1 MTNYNLNPSIIV
13 LTYQP
18 INPST
23 HQPINSYTQ
32 KILFMANQIN
42 KNVFTWSIIVALGGF
57 LFGFDTAVISGVEQH
72 IQELFHL
79 SSFLHGFTISSALIG
94 TVIGALISGRPADRY
109 GRKPILF
116 IIASLYVL
124 TAIGSALANDV
135 GTFILFRFLGGIG
148 VGASS
153 VVAPMYIAEISPA
166 KIRGRMTAMFQFNV
180 ISGILI
186 AYVSNYLLREAGSE
200 PWRWML
206 GVAGIP
212 AFLFLVLLFLI
223 PESPR
228 FLIKI
233 GKIASAKTILE
244 KIEVVS
250 VDQEIEEIKLSMS
263 QTSVKK
269 QTLFS
274 RQYIKPISVAFLVAM
289 FNQFSG
295 INAILYYAP
304 RIFELS
310 GLTNADSMFQSI
322 LIGVTNGIFTILGL
336 SLIDRVGRK
345 KLLIVGSI
353 GMSVCL
359 GLVARTFYSQD
370 FSGYGLLIYLLIY
383 IMFFAF
389 STGAVIW
396 VLIAEVF
403 PNNVRG
409 KGQSFGSFTH
419 WFFAALITFLFPV
432 IEKLSQFGVGHAFM
446 FFSVMMIVQV
456 FVVWKYFPE
465 TKGRTLE
472 ELGDNL

>member
-1 MTNYNLNPSIIV
+1 MKNK
-13 LTYQP
+13 
-18 INPST
+18 ST
-23 HQPINSYTQ
+23 T
-32 KILFMANQIN
+32 K
-42 KNVFTWSIIVALGGF
+42 VFTWSIIVALGGF
-57 LFGFDTAVISGVEQH
+57 LFGFDTAVISGAEKQ
-72 IQELFHL
+72 IQELFQL
-79 SSFLHGFTISSALIG
+79 SSLMHGFTISSALIG
-94 TVIGALISGRPADRY
+94 TVIGALISGKPADRF
-109 GRKPILF
+109 GRRPILF
-116 IIASLYVL
+116 TIAALYVT
-124 TAIGSALANDV
+124 TAIGSALANNV
-135 GTFILFRFLGGIG
+135 SSFIVFRFLGGIG

-180 ISGILI
+180 IFGILI
-186 AYVSNYLLREAGSE
+186 AYISNFLLRDFGAE

-212 AFLFLVLLFLI
+212 AFIFFTLLFLI

-233 GKIASAKTILE
+233 GQIAKAKVILE
-244 KIEVVS
+244 KIEVS
-250 VDQEIEEIKLSMS
+250 SIDEEIEEIKLSMS
-263 QTSVKK
+263 QSSTKK
-269 QTLFS
+269 QNLFS
-274 RQYIKPISVAFLVAM
+274 HIYFKPISIAFLVAM

-310 GLTNADSMFQSI
+310 GLTKSDSMFQSI

-336 SLIDRVGRK
+336 ILIDKVGRK
-345 KLLIVGSI
+345 KLLITGSI

-359 GLVARTFYSQD
+359 GLVAKTFYTQN
-370 FSGYGLLIYLLIY
+370 FSGYGLLIFLLIY

-396 VLIAEVF
+396 VLISEIF
-403 PNNVRG
+403 PNAIRG
-409 KGQSFGSFTH
+409 KGQSLGSFTH

-432 IEKLSQFGVGHAFM
+432 VEKISQFGVAYAFM
-446 FFSVMMIVQV
+446 FFSIMMIIQV
-456 FVVWKYFPE
+456 IVVWKYFPE

-472 ELGDNL
+472 DIGGNLSKQFIY

>member
-1 MTNYNLNPSIIV
+1 MIFS
-13 LTYQP
+13 
-18 INPST
+18 
-23 HQPINSYTQ
+23 
-32 KILFMANQIN
+32 MANQIS

-57 LFGFDTAVISGVEQH
+57 LFGFDTAVISGVEKH
-72 IQELFHL
+72 IQELFQL
-79 SSFLHGFTISSALIG
+79 SSFRHGFAISSALIG
-94 TVIGALISGRPADRY
+94 TVTGALISGRPADRY

-116 IIASLYVL
+116 AIAALYVT
-124 TAIGSALANDV
+124 TAVGSALAANV
-135 GTFILFRFLGGIG
+135 SSFIVFRFLGGIG

-166 KIRGRMTAMFQFNV
+166 KIRGRMTGMFQFNV
-180 ISGILI
+180 IFGILM
-186 AYVSNYLLREAGSE
+186 AYISNFLLRDAGAE

-212 AFLFLVLLFLI
+212 AFIFFSLLFII

-233 GKIASAKTILE
+233 GQITKARLIFE
-244 KIEVVS
+244 KIEVSS
-250 VDQEIEEIKLSMS
+250 VDEEIEEIKLSMEQS
-263 QTSVKK
+263 SVRK

-274 RQYIKPISVAFLVAM
+274 LIYFKPISIAFLVAM

-310 GLTNADSMFQSI
+310 GLTNSDSMFQSI
-322 LIGVTNGIFTILGL
+322 LIGVTNGVFTILGMI
-336 SLIDRVGRK
+336 LIDKVGRK
-345 KLLIVGSI
+345 KLLIIGSV

-359 GLVARTFYSQD
+359 GLVAKTFYTQD
-370 FSGYGLLIYLLIY
+370 FSGYGLLMYLLVY

-396 VLIAEVF
+396 VLIAEIF
-403 PNNVRG
+403 PNSIRG

-432 IEKLSQFGVGHAFM
+432 VEKISQFGVGHAFM
-446 FFSVMMIVQV
+446 VFSIMMIFQAI
-456 FVVWKYFPE
+456 VVWKYFPE

-472 ELGDNL
+472 DLGENLSR

>member
-1 MTNYNLNPSIIV
+1 MT
-13 LTYQP
+13 
-18 INPST
+18 
-23 HQPINSYTQ
+23 
-32 KILFMANQIN
+32 ARIN
-42 KNVFTWSIIVALGGF
+42 KKVFAWSVIVALGGF

-72 IQELFHL
+72 IQELFGL

-94 TVIGALISGRPADRY
+94 TVTGALISGRPADRY

-116 IIASLYVL
+116 VIAALYVI
-124 TAIGSALANDV
+124 TAAGSALSENVAS
-135 GTFILFRFLGGIG
+135 FIIFRFLGGIG

-186 AYVSNYLLREAGSE
+186 AYVSNFLLRDAGSE

-212 AFLFLVLLFLI
+212 ALLFLLLLFLI

-233 GKIASAKTILE
+233 GKISSARAILE
-244 KIEVVS
+244 KTEIVS
-250 VDQEIEEIKLSMS
+250 VEKEIEEIKASVS
-263 QTSVKK
+263 QSGARK

-274 RQYIKPISVAFLVAM
+274 PLYLKPISVAFLVAM

-304 RIFELS
+304 RIFALS
-310 GLTNADSMFQSI
+310 GLTNSDSMFQSI

-336 SLIDRVGRK
+336 MLIDRVGRK
-345 KLLIVGSI
+345 KLLIAGSA

-359 GLVARTFYSQD
+359 ALVARTFYSQD
-370 FSGYGLLIYLLIY
+370 FSGFGLLAYLLIY

-396 VLIAEVF
+396 VLIAEIF
-403 PNNVRG
+403 PNSVRG

-432 IEKLSQFGVGHAFM
+432 VEKLSKFGVGHAFM
-446 FFSVMMIVQV
+446 FFSAMMLLQV
-456 FVVWKYFPE
+456 FVVWRYFPE
-465 TKGRTLE
+465 TRGRTLE
-472 ELGDNL
+472 ELGENLSGKNN

>member
-1 MTNYNLNPSIIV
+1 MLV
-13 LTYQP
+13 
-18 INPST
+18 
-23 HQPINSYTQ
+23 
-32 KILFMANQIN
+32 
-42 KNVFTWSIIVALGGF
+42 
-57 LFGFDTAVISGVEQH
+57 
-72 IQELFHL
+72 HL
-79 SSFLHGFTISSALIG
+79 LYSA
-94 TVIGALISGRPADRY
+94 
-109 GRKPILF
+109 F
-116 IIASLYVL
+116 W
-124 TAIGSALANDV
+124 
-135 GTFILFRFLGGIG
+135 GGIG

-186 AYVSNYLLREAGSE
+186 AYVSNFLLREAGSE

-233 GKIASAKTILE
+233 GKIASAKSILE

-250 VDQEIEEIKLSMS
+250 VDQEIEDIKLSMS

-269 QTLFS
+269 TNSLLTS
-274 RQYIKPISVAFLVAM
+274 IYKTYICCIPGFYVQPVFPALM
-289 FNQFSG
+289 QF
-295 INAILYYAP
+295 LYYAP

-345 KLLIVGSI
+345 KLLIVGSL

-396 VLIAEVF
+396 VLIAEIF

-409 KGQSFGSFTH
+409 
-419 WFFAALITFLFPV
+419 
-432 IEKLSQFGVGHAFM
+432 
-446 FFSVMMIVQV
+446 
-456 FVVWKYFPE
+456 
-465 TKGRTLE
+465 
-472 ELGDNL
+472 

>member
-1 MTNYNLNPSIIV
+1 MKNRTNNR
-13 LTYQP
+13 
-18 INPST
+18 
-23 HQPINSYTQ
+23 
-32 KILFMANQIN
+32 
-42 KNVFTWSIIVALGGF
+42 VFVWSVIVALGGF

-72 IQELFHL
+72 IQKLFQL

-94 TVIGALISGRPADRY
+94 TVTGALISGRPADRY
-109 GRKPILF
+109 GRRPILF

-124 TAIGSALANDV
+124 TAIGSALAGNV
-135 GTFILFRFLGGIG
+135 TTFIIFRFLGGVG

-186 AYVSNYLLREAGSE
+186 AYISNYLLRETGAE

-206 GVAGIP
+206 GVAGVP
-212 AFLFLVLLFLI
+212 AFLFLVMLFLI

-233 GKIASAKTILE
+233 GQVAAARLVLQ
-244 KIEVVS
+244 KIETVS
-250 VDQEIEEIKLSMS
+250 VEEEIEEIKLSVSMS
-263 QTSVKK
+263 MVKK

-274 RQYIKPISVAFLVAM
+274 VLHIKPITVAFLVAM

-336 SLIDRVGRK
+336 SLIDKAGRK
-345 KLLIVGSI
+345 KLLIIGSM

-359 GLVARTFYSQD
+359 GLVARTFYTHD
-370 FSGYGLLIYLLIY
+370 FAGFGLLVYLLIY

-396 VLIAEVF
+396 VLIAEIF
-403 PNNVRG
+403 PNNIRG

-432 IEKLSQFGVGHAFM
+432 VAKLSESGVGHAFM
-446 FFSVMMIVQV
+446 FFSVMMAIQV

-465 TKGRTLE
+465 TRGRTLE
-472 ELGDNL
+472 ELGRDL

>member
-1 MTNYNLNPSIIV
+1 MK
-13 LTYQP
+13 
-18 INPST
+18 
-23 HQPINSYTQ
+23 TQ
-32 KILFMANQIN
+32 ISR
-42 KNVFTWSIIVALGGF
+42 NVFTWSIIVALGGF

-72 IQELFHL
+72 IQKLFQL

-116 IIASLYVL
+116 IIAGLYVIS
-124 TAIGSALANDV
+124 AVGSAMAGNV
-135 GTFILFRFLGGIG
+135 TIFIIFRFLGGIG

-166 KIRGRMTAMFQFNV
+166 KIRGRMTALFQFNV

-186 AYVSNYLLREAGSE
+186 AYVSNYILRDTGAE

-206 GVAGIP
+206 GVAGVP
-212 AFLFLVLLFLI
+212 AFIFLMLLFII

-233 GKIASAKTILE
+233 SKIDAARKILE

-250 VDQEIEEIKLSMS
+250 VDEEIEDIKKSVS
-263 QTSVKK
+263 QSEFKK
-269 QTLFS
+269 QTLFNKL
-274 RQYIKPISVAFLVAM
+274 YFKPISVAFLVAM

-310 GLTNADSMFQSI
+310 GLTNADSMLQSI
-322 LIGVTNGIFTILGL
+322 MVGVTNGIFTIVGMI
-336 SLIDRVGRK
+336 LIDRVGRK
-345 KLLIVGSI
+345 RLLIVGSI

-359 GLVARTFYSQD
+359 GLVARAFYAQD
-370 FSGYGLLIYLLIY
+370 FSGIGLLVYLVVY

-396 VLIAEVF
+396 VLIAEIF
-403 PNNVRG
+403 PNSVRG

-432 IEKLSQFGVGHAFM
+432 VEKISKSGVGYAFT
-446 FFSVMMIVQV
+446 FFCVMMIIQV
-456 FVVWKYFPE
+456 IVVWKYFPE

-472 ELGDNL
+472 DLGENL

>member
-1 MTNYNLNPSIIV
+1 MKTQLNRYV
-13 LTYQP
+13 LT
-18 INPST
+18 
-23 HQPINSYTQ
+23 
-32 KILFMANQIN
+32 
-42 KNVFTWSIIVALGGF
+42 WSVIVALGGF

-72 IQELFHL
+72 IQKLFGL

-94 TVIGALISGRPADRY
+94 TVAGALVAGRPSDRY
-109 GRKPILF
+109 GRRPILF
-116 IIASLYVL
+116 VIAGLYVI
-124 TAIGSALANDV
+124 TAVGSAMAGSV
-135 GTFILFRFLGGIG
+135 WAFIIFRFLGGIG

-166 KIRGRMTAMFQFNV
+166 RIRGRMTAMFQFNV
-180 ISGILI
+180 IFGILI
-186 AYVSNYLLREAGSE
+186 AYVSNYLLREAGAE

-206 GVAGIP
+206 GVAGVP
-212 AFLFLVLLFLI
+212 AFLFLVMLFII

-228 FLIKI
+228 FLVKI
-233 GKIASAKTILE
+233 GQIAAARKILE
-244 KIEVVS
+244 KTEVIMI
-250 VDQEIEEIKLSMS
+250 DEEIEEIRH
-263 QTSVKK
+263 SVNQSGGRK
-269 QTLFS
+269 QTLFAP
-274 RQYIKPISVAFLVAM
+274 RYVRPISVAFLVAM

-322 LIGVTNGIFTILGL
+322 MIGVTNGIFTILGMI
-336 SLIDRVGRK
+336 LIDRAGRK
-345 KLLIVGSI
+345 KLLITGSA

-359 GLVARTFYSQD
+359 ALVARTFYIQD
-370 FSGYGLLIYLLIY
+370 FSGYGLLIYLVIY

-396 VLIAEVF
+396 VLIAEIF
-403 PNNVRG
+403 PNSIRG

-432 IEKLSQFGVGHAFM
+432 IEKASDSGVGHAFT
-446 FFSVMMIVQV
+446 FFAVMMLLQV
-456 FVVWKYFPE
+456 VVVWRYFPE

-472 ELGDNL
+472 ELGENLAGPSS

>member
-1 MTNYNLNPSIIV
+1 
-13 LTYQP
+13 
-18 INPST
+18 
-23 HQPINSYTQ
+23 
-32 KILFMANQIN
+32 MANRIN
-42 KNVFTWSIIVALGGF
+42 KNVLTWSIIVALGGF

-72 IQELFHL
+72 IQRLFQL

-94 TVIGALISGRPADRY
+94 TVTGALISGRPADRF

-116 IIASLYVL
+116 VIASLYVI
-124 TAIGSALANDV
+124 TAIGSALAGNV
-135 GTFILFRFLGGIG
+135 TTFIIFRFLGGIG

-166 KIRGRMTAMFQFNV
+166 RIRGRMTALFQFNV

-186 AYVSNYLLREAGSE
+186 AYVSNFLLREAGSE

-206 GVAGIP
+206 GVAGVP
-212 AFLFLVLLFLI
+212 AFLFFVMLFFI

-233 GKIASAKTILE
+233 GKVSAARIILQTIE
-244 KIEVVS
+244 IVS
-250 VDQEIEEIKLSMS
+250 VDEEIEEIRK
-263 QTSVKK
+263 SVGKSETGK

-274 RQYIKPISVAFLVAM
+274 HFYIRPLSVAFLVAM

-310 GLTNADSMFQSI
+310 GLTRSDSMFQSI

-336 SLIDRVGRK
+336 SLIDRAGRK
-345 KLLIVGSI
+345 KLLIIGSL

-359 GLVARTFYSQD
+359 GLVAKTFYTQN
-370 FSGYGLLIYLLIY
+370 FSGFGLLIFLLIY

-396 VLIAEVF
+396 VLIAEIF

-432 IEKLSQFGVGHAFM
+432 IEKLSKFGVGHAFA
-446 FFSVMMIVQV
+446 FFSVMMVIQAI
-456 FVVWKYFPE
+456 VVWKYFPE

-472 ELGDNL
+472 ELGENLVK